1 MPKKP
6 IRPYFSASIEHL
18 ENLYVTQGTNV
29 SVLQTIA
36 QELSHR
42 QTVRAA
48 ALNAKVTRDIA
59 NTPPAKPD
67 AKPSA
72 ANATSTIPVPPTIQ
86 ADIPVAPTQSTAHG
100 SAAASHHVSESPTA
114 PTTTLS
120 TPSAPPPSLKMTSFP
135 SPDQMPPPSRIL
147 AAWTALEALS
157 PQAFKKPEDLANG
170 DRSCIAPLDHSLPWN
185 PPGEKARPKTQL
197 HYQVVLGSISM
208 AKATD
213 AMVAAFGESDE
224 QPSRQGGNAAIAT
237 LLVDRHGI
245 LLAENCIG
253 LSSFAWALPLALQQR
268 LEVLGAW
275 ACVERQTAEALEKML
290 RKTDEDGAPLPLTH
304 DNIMAAFGWLTQHF
318 AIPDDMA
325 TPPTFAV
332 RVYHYYKAL
341 NPPEP
346 LLLNSFFLHDLGRC
360 LGQSQQD
367 ALPKGLRRYLG
378 VEAPQSP
385 PDLLTDTAAL
395 EQAIAPAM
403 MSPARWPSPGGHPLV
418 TLQQAAVN
426 LSRKE
431 LGPNGGILAVN
442 GPPGTGK
449 TTLLR
454 DVVAA
459 CVFDRAVAMAGFD
472 NPVSAFTPSGQ
483 KIAFGG
489 GAFHHLYHVDSRLKG
504 HEILVASSN
513 NKAVENISRE
523 LPALSAVGRS
533 TNELRYFKTTSD
545 RLQQGST
552 GGNSWN
558 GDGSPAATD
567 VAAPVETWGLIAAV
581 LGNRA
586 NCAAFQKAFWW
597 DKDCGLAGYL
607 KTAAGRPQQ
616 IPILD
621 PKTGN
626 VIGQRPPRIVEE
638 ERPPTPQLGLAQWK
652 ACKARFLALKK
663 EVESELASLE
673 QVRQCC
679 LRIPAVRTR
688 HAQLREAH
696 AQLATRHEQAAAFRD
711 VCIADADAAR
721 QAHERQASVAQHH
734 RLTRPGFF
742 SRLFRTARW
751 KQWAADNDTL
761 LDAVATALAAV
772 RDTEQVRAQA
782 VAALNTLADELRSGE
797 LTLDALTRELSEL
810 ARQVASW
817 RSTLAGSMVDEHF
830 FRADHDTIN
839 LAAPWIP
846 ASLHKKRE
854 DLFIAALDVH
864 RAFIDVSA
872 QKLLHNIGVLTGFMS
887 GPVQDPDKRALL
899 GDLWS
904 SLFMVVPVV
913 SSTFASVERM
923 LCDLPP
929 ESFGW
934 LLIDEAGQATPQ
946 AAAGAILRARRTI
959 VVGDPMQ
966 VPPVVTL
973 PQRLVENV
981 CQHFH
986 IDPLEWA
993 APEASAQILADR
1005 ASDFQAAFA
1014 ADPEPRRVGVPL
1026 LVHRRCQNPMFGIS
1040 NRIAY
1045 DGQMVHA
1052 PAPCRTC
1059 AVADTLGPSCWLD
1072 ISSPSIAKWSSA
1084 EGDMAYGLL
1093 ERLANAGIADPDAF
1107 IITPFRNVSNGLRT
1121 AARGRSALFTALRAD
1136 SKEWAER
1143 RIGTIHTFQGREADT
1158 VIFVLGAPG
1167 AAEVGARM
1175 WAGNAPNILNVAVSR
1190 AKRNLYVIGSYD
1202 VWARIGH
1209 FAALADALPRV
1220 RT

>member
-1 MPKKP
+1 
-6 IRPYFSASIEHL
+6 
-18 ENLYVTQGTNV
+18 
-29 SVLQTIA
+29 
-36 QELSHR
+36 
-42 QTVRAA
+42 
-48 ALNAKVTRDIA
+48 
-59 NTPPAKPD
+59 
-67 AKPSA
+67 
-72 ANATSTIPVPPTIQ
+72 
-86 ADIPVAPTQSTAHG
+86 
-100 SAAASHHVSESPTA
+100 
-114 PTTTLS
+114 
-120 TPSAPPPSLKMTSFP
+120 
-135 SPDQMPPPSRIL
+135 
-147 AAWTALEALS
+147 
-157 PQAFKKPEDLANG
+157 
-170 DRSCIAPLDHSLPWN
+170 
-185 PPGEKARPKTQL
+185 
-197 HYQVVLGSISM
+197 M

-213 AMVAAFGESDE
+213 AMVAAFGENDE

-245 LLAENCIG
+245 LLAENGIG

-268 LEVLGAW
+268 LEILGAW
-275 ACVERQTAEALEKML
+275 ACVELQTTKTLEEML

-304 DNIMAAFGWLTQHF
+304 DDIMTAFGWLTQHF
-318 AIPDDMA
+318 AIPDDM
-325 TPPTFAV
+325 TIQPTFAV
-332 RVYHYYKAL
+332 RVYHYYKAQ

-360 LGQSQQD
+360 LGQSQQND
-367 ALPKGLRRYLG
+367 LPKGLRRYLG

-395 EQAIAPAM
+395 ERAIAPAM
-403 MSPARWPSPGGHPLV
+403 MPPARWPSPGGYPLV

-426 LSRKE
+426 LARHE
-431 LGPNGGILAVN
+431 LGNNGGILAVN

-459 CVFDRAVAMAGFD
+459 CVLDRAVAMVGFD
-472 NPVSAFTPSGQ
+472 NPASAFRPSGQ

-489 GAFHHLYHVDSRLKG
+489 GAFYHLYHVDSRLKG

-533 TNELRYFKTTSD
+533 PDELRYFKTTSD
-545 RLQQGST
+545 RLQQGSA
-552 GGNSWN
+552 GGNPQSD
-558 GDGSPAATD
+558 DGAPAAMD

-597 DKDCGLAGYL
+597 DKDCGLVGYL
-607 KTAAGRPQQ
+607 KTAAGKPQQ
-616 IPILD
+616 ISILD

-638 ERPPTPQLGLAQWK
+638 EHPPTPQLALAQWK
-652 ACKARFLALKK
+652 ICKARFLALKK
-663 EVESELASLE
+663 DVENDLASLE

-679 LRIPAVRTR
+679 LRIPAIRTR
-688 HAQLREAH
+688 LVQQREAH
-696 AQLATRHEQAAAFRD
+696 AQLAARHERAATFRD
-711 VCIADADAAR
+711 ACIANADAAR
-721 QAHERQASVAQHH
+721 QAHERQASVAQYH
-734 RLTRPGFF
+734 RLTRPGLF
-742 SRLFRTARW
+742 SRLFRSARW
-751 KQWAADNDTL
+751 KQWAADNDAL
-761 LDAVATALAAV
+761 LDAVARALATV
-772 RDTEQVRAQA
+772 RDTEQVRTQA

-797 LTLDALTRELSEL
+797 FALDALTRELSEL
-810 ARQVASW
+810 ERKVASW
-817 RSTLAGSMVDEHF
+817 RSTLDERMVDEHF
-830 FRADHDTIN
+830 FGTGHEAVN

-872 QKLLHNIGVLTGFMS
+872 QKLLHNIGSLTGFMS
-887 GPVQDPDKRALL
+887 GPVQDPDKHALL

-929 ESFGW
+929 ESLGW

-946 AAAGAILRARRTI
+946 AATGAILRARRTI

-981 CQHFH
+981 CRHFH
-986 IDPLEWA
+986 VDPLLWA

-1005 ASDFQAAFA
+1005 ASDIQAAFA

-1052 PAPCRTC
+1052 PAPCRPC
-1059 AVADTLGPSCWLD
+1059 AVADTLGPSCWFD
-1072 ISSPSIAKWSSA
+1072 ISSPSNAKWSAA
-1084 EGDMAYGLL
+1084 EGDLAYRLL
-1093 ERLANAGIADPDAF
+1093 QQLADAGIADPDAF

-1121 AARGRSALFTALRAD
+1121 AARGKPPLFAALRTNQ
-1136 SKEWAER
+1136 KEWVER

-1167 AAEVGARM
+1167 AAEAGARM

-1190 AKRNLYVIGSYD
+1190 AKRNLYVIGSHD
-1202 VWARIGH
+1202 AWSRVGH

>member
-1 MPKKP
+1 M
-6 IRPYFSASIEHL
+6 S
-18 ENLYVTQGTNV
+18 
-29 SVLQTIA
+29 
-36 QELSHR
+36 
-42 QTVRAA
+42 
-48 ALNAKVTRDIA
+48 
-59 NTPPAKPD
+59 
-67 AKPSA
+67 
-72 ANATSTIPVPPTIQ
+72 
-86 ADIPVAPTQSTAHG
+86 
-100 SAAASHHVSESPTA
+100 
-114 PTTTLS
+114 
-120 TPSAPPPSLKMTSFP
+120 
-135 SPDQMPPPSRIL
+135 
-147 AAWTALEALS
+147 
-157 PQAFKKPEDLANG
+157 
-170 DRSCIAPLDHSLPWN
+170 
-185 PPGEKARPKTQL
+185 
-197 HYQVVLGSISM
+197 
-208 AKATD
+208 KATD
-213 AMVAAFGESDE
+213 ALITAFGENDE
-224 QPSRQGGNAAIAT
+224 QPSRQGGHAAIAT

-245 LLAENCIG
+245 LLAGNCIG

-275 ACVERQTAEALEKML
+275 ACVERQTAEALEEML

-304 DNIMAAFGWLTQHF
+304 DDIMAAFGWLTRHF
-318 AIPDDMA
+318 AIPGDM
-325 TPPTFAV
+325 TIPPTFAV
-332 RVYHYYKAL
+332 RVYHDYKAQ

-360 LGQSQQD
+360 LRQSQQND
-367 ALPKGLRRYLG
+367 LPKGLRRYLG

-395 EQAIAPAM
+395 ERAIAPAM

-459 CVFDRAVAMAGFD
+459 CVFDRAVAMAGFE
-472 NPVSAFTPSGQ
+472 NPASAFTPSGQ
-483 KIAFGG
+483 KVVYDRER
-489 GAFHHLYHVDSRLKG
+489 FHTLHHVDSRLKG
-504 HEILVASSN
+504 HEILVASNN

-523 LPALSAVGRS
+523 LPVLSAVGRS
-533 TNELRYFKTTSD
+533 TDELRYFKTTSD
-545 RLQQGST
+545 RLQQGSA
-552 GGNSWN
+552 GENPWD
-558 GDGSPAATD
+558 GDGTPAATD

-581 LGNRA
+581 LGNKA
-586 NCAAFQKAFWW
+586 NCSTFEKIFWKNKDYGLHNYLHAAEGKS
-597 DKDCGLAGYL
+597 
-607 KTAAGRPQQ
+607 PQ
-616 IPILD
+616 IPVLD
-621 PKTGN
+621 ARTGN
-626 VIGQRPPRIVEE
+626 VIGQRPPHIVEK
-638 ERPPTPQLGLAQWK
+638 ERPQTPQRALAQWK
-652 ACKARFLALKK
+652 DCKAHFLELKK
-663 EVESELASLE
+663 DVENELASLE
-673 QVRQCC
+673 QIRQCC
-679 LRIPAVRTR
+679 LLIPAIRTR
-688 HAQLREAH
+688 LAQQRATH
-696 AQLATRHEQAAAFRD
+696 AQLAARYGQTAAFRD
-711 VCIADADAAR
+711 TCIANADAAR
-721 QAHERQASVAQHH
+721 QTHERQATVAQHH
-734 RLTRPGFF
+734 QLTRPGFF
-742 SRLFRTARW
+742 SRLIRTARW
-751 KQWAADNDTL
+751 KQWAADNEAL
-761 LDAVATALAAV
+761 LDAVAMALAAV
-772 RDTEQVRAQA
+772 RDTEQVRTQA

-797 LTLDALTRELSEL
+797 FTLDALTLELSEL
-810 ARQVASW
+810 ERKVASW
-817 RSTLAGSMVDEHF
+817 RSTLGERMVDEHF
-830 FRADHDTIN
+830 FGIGHEAVN
-839 LAAPWIP
+839 LAVPWLP

-854 DLFIAALDVH
+854 DLFIAALNVH

-872 QKLLHNIGVLTGFMS
+872 QKLRHNLGALMNFMS
-887 GPVQDPDKRALL
+887 GPVQDPAKRALL

-929 ESFGW
+929 ESLGW

-981 CQHFH
+981 CRHFH
-986 IDPLEWA
+986 IDPLQWA

-1052 PAPCRTC
+1052 PGPCRAC

-1072 ISSPSIAKWSSA
+1072 ISSSSSAKWSPA
-1084 EGDMAYGLL
+1084 EGDVAYGLL
-1093 ERLANAGIADPDAF
+1093 QQLADAGIANPDAF
-1107 IITPFRNVSNGLRT
+1107 IITPFRNVSSGLRASMKGRNVLF
-1121 AARGRSALFTALRAD
+1121 AALCAD
-1136 SKEWAER
+1136 PKEWTER

-1167 AAEVGARM
+1167 AADVGARM

-1202 VWARIGH
+1202 AWSRIGH

>member
-6 IRPYFSASIEHL
+6 NRPYFSASIEHL
-18 ENLYVTQGTNV
+18 ENLYATRGAEL
-29 SVLQTIA
+29 SVLRAIA

-42 QTVRAA
+42 QTARAA
-48 ALNAKVTRDIA
+48 VLNAKVAQNLADASTS
-59 NTPPAKPD
+59 KPD

-72 ANATSTIPVPPTIQ
+72 RSGTPATSFSLTSQVGTPATPTHN
-86 ADIPVAPTQSTAHG
+86 TARG
-100 SAAASHHVSESPTA
+100 SAAAIPHADENPTP
-114 PTTTLS
+114 PT
-120 TPSAPPPSLKMTSFP
+120 TPSAPSAPAPSPETPPLP
-135 SPDQMPPPSRIL
+135 SPDQMPLPSRIL

-170 DRSCIAPLDHSLPWN
+170 DRSCIASLDRSVPWEL
-185 PPGEKARPKTQL
+185 PGEKGRPKTQL
-197 HYQVVLGSISM
+197 YYQIVLGAISM
-208 AKATD
+208 TKATD

-224 QPSRQGGNAAIAT
+224 QPSCQGGHAAIAT

-268 LEVLGAW
+268 LEILGGW
-275 ACVERQTAEALEKML
+275 ACVERQTTKALEEML
-290 RKTDEDGAPLPLTH
+290 SKTDEDGAPLPLTQ
-304 DNIMAAFGWLTQHF
+304 DDIMTAFGWLTQHF
-318 AIPDDMA
+318 AIPGDMA
-325 TPPTFAV
+325 APPTFAV

-360 LGQSQQD
+360 LGQPQQGD
-367 ALPKGLRRYLG
+367 LPKGLRRYLG
-378 VEAPQSP
+378 VETPQSP

-395 EQAIAPAM
+395 EQAISPAM
-403 MSPARWPSPGGHPLV
+403 MPPARWPSPGGHPLV

-426 LSRKE
+426 LATQE
-431 LGPNGGILAVN
+431 LDRNGGILAVN

-459 CVFDRAVAMAGFD
+459 CVFGRAVAMANFD
-472 NPVSAFTPSGQ
+472 NPASAFTPSGQ

-489 GAFHHLYHVDSRLKG
+489 GAFYHLYHVDSRLKG

-523 LPALSAVGRS
+523 LPALSAIGRAPD
-533 TNELRYFKTTSD
+533 ELRYFKTTSD

-552 GGNSWN
+552 GGNPW
-558 GDGSPAATD
+558 DGNSAPATPG
-567 VAAPVETWGLIAAV
+567 VTAPVETWGLIAAV
-581 LGNRA
+581 LGNRT
-586 NCAAFQKAFWW
+586 NCAAFQKGFWW

-607 KTAAGRPQQ
+607 KTAAGKPQQ
-616 IPILD
+616 IPIQD

-626 VIGQRPPRIVEE
+626 VIGQRSPRVVEE
-638 ERPPTPQLGLAQWK
+638 ERPPTPQLALAQWK
-652 ACKARFLALKK
+652 SCKARFLALKK
-663 EVESELASLE
+663 DVENELASLE
-673 QVRQCC
+673 QVRLCC
-679 LRIPAVRTR
+679 LRIPAARTNL
-688 HAQLREAH
+688 AQLRETH
-696 AQLATRHEQAAAFRD
+696 AQLAARHGQAAAFRD
-711 VCIADADAAR
+711 ACIANADAAR

-734 RLTRPGFF
+734 RLIRPGFF
-742 SRLFRTARW
+742 SRLFRTERW
-751 KQWAADNDTL
+751 KQWATDNDAV
-761 LDAVATALAAV
+761 LDAVTEALVAV
-772 RDTEQVRAQA
+772 RETEQERSQA
-782 VAALNTLADELRSGE
+782 VSALNSLVEELRAGE
-797 LTLDALTRELSEL
+797 LTFDALARELSEL
-810 ARQVASW
+810 ERQVASW
-817 RSTLAGSMVDEHF
+817 RSTLGERLVDEHF
-830 FRADHDTIN
+830 FRAGHDAIN

-887 GPVQDPDKRALL
+887 GPVQDPAKRALL

-946 AAAGAILRARRTI
+946 AAAGAILRAQRTI

-981 CQHFH
+981 CRHFH
-986 IDPLEWA
+986 VDPLQWA

-1026 LVHRRCQNPMFGIS
+1026 LVHRRCQNPMFEIS

-1052 PAPCRTC
+1052 PTPCRAC
-1059 AVADTLGPSCWLD
+1059 AVADALGPSCWLD
-1072 ISSPSIAKWSSA
+1072 ISSPSSAKWSPA

-1093 ERLANAGIADPDAF
+1093 QRLADAGIADPDAF

-1121 AARGRSALFTALRAD
+1121 AARGRNALFAALRANP
-1136 SKEWAER
+1136 KEWAER

-1202 VWARIGH
+1202 GWSRIGH

>member
-1 MPKKP
+1 MKN
-6 IRPYFSASIEHL
+6 SA
-18 ENLYVTQGTNV
+18 
-29 SVLQTIA
+29 
-36 QELSHR
+36 
-42 QTVRAA
+42 
-48 ALNAKVTRDIA
+48 
-59 NTPPAKPD
+59 PAKPD

-72 ANATSTIPVPPTIQ
+72 ASGTPAVPFPPTTQVGTPATSTPSTVHG
-86 ADIPVAPTQSTAHG
+86 STA
-100 SAAASHHVSESPTA
+100 AAHHVGESPTTPA
-114 PTTTLS
+114 TLS
-120 TPSAPPPSLKMTSFP
+120 ASSAPPPNPEASPFP
-135 SPDQMPPPSRIL
+135 PPDKMPPPSRIL

-157 PQAFKKPEDLANG
+157 PQAFKKPEDLVNG
-170 DRSCIAPLDHSLPWN
+170 DRACIAQLDRGLPWI

-208 AKATD
+208 SKATD
-213 AMVAAFGESDE
+213 ALITAFGENDE
-224 QPSRQGGNAAIAT
+224 QPSRQGGHAAIAT

-245 LLAENCIG
+245 LLAGNCIG

-275 ACVERQTAEALEKML
+275 ACVERQTAETLEEML

-304 DNIMAAFGWLTQHF
+304 DDIMAAFGWLTQHF
-318 AIPDDMA
+318 AIPDDMT

-332 RVYHYYKAL
+332 RVYHYYKAQ

-360 LGQSQQD
+360 LGQSQQGG
-367 ALPKGLRRYLG
+367 LPKGLRRYLG
-378 VEAPQSP
+378 VETPQSP
-385 PDLLTDTAAL
+385 PDLLTDTTAL
-395 EQAIAPAM
+395 EQAISPAM
-403 MSPARWPSPGGHPLV
+403 MPPARWPSPGGHPLV

-426 LSRKE
+426 LARQE
-431 LGPNGGILAVN
+431 LGNRGGILAVN

-459 CVFDRAVAMAGFD
+459 CVFDRAVAMAGFE
-472 NPVSAFTPSGQ
+472 NPASAFRPSGQ
-483 KIAFGG
+483 KVMYDGKK
-489 GAFHHLYHVDSRLKG
+489 FHILHHVDSRLKG
-504 HEILVASSN
+504 HEILVASNN

-533 TNELRYFKTTSD
+533 TGELCYFKTISD
-545 RLQQGST
+545 RLQQGPA
-552 GGNSWN
+552 GGSPWDA
-558 GDGSPAATD
+558 DGSPAATN

-581 LGNRA
+581 LGNRT

-597 DKDCGLAGYL
+597 DKECGLAGYL
-607 KTAAGRPQQ
+607 KTAAGKPQQ
-616 IPILD
+616 ISVVD
-621 PKTGN
+621 PNTGN
-626 VIGQRPPRIVEE
+626 VIGQRPPRIVDE
-638 ERPPTPQLGLAQWK
+638 ERPPTPQLALSQWK
-652 ACKARFLALKK
+652 TCKARFLALKK
-663 EVESELASLE
+663 DVENELASLE

-696 AQLATRHEQAAAFRD
+696 AQLAARHEQAAAFRD
-711 VCIADADAAR
+711 ACIADADAAR
-721 QAHERQASVAQHH
+721 QAHERQASVVQHH

-751 KQWAADNDTL
+751 KQWAADNETL
-761 LDAVATALAAV
+761 LDAVAMALAAV
-772 RDTEQVRAQA
+772 RETEKVRSQA
-782 VAALNTLADELRSGE
+782 VSALNALADELRSGE
-797 LTLDALTRELSEL
+797 LALDALARELSEL

-817 RSTLAGSMVDEHF
+817 RSTLGENMVDEHF
-830 FRADHDTIN
+830 FRADHGSIN

-846 ASLHKKRE
+846 ASLHRKRE

-864 RAFIDVSA
+864 RAFIDASA

-887 GPVQDPDKRALL
+887 GPVQDPAKRALL

-929 ESFGW
+929 ESLGW

-946 AAAGAILRARRTI
+946 SATGAILRARRTI

-981 CQHFH
+981 CRHFH
-986 IDPLEWA
+986 IDPLQWA
-993 APEASAQILADR
+993 APEASVQILADR

-1014 ADPEPRRVGVPL
+1014 AEPEPRRVGVPL

-1052 PAPCRTC
+1052 PSPCRPC

-1072 ISSPSIAKWSSA
+1072 ISRPSNSKWSPA

-1093 ERLANAGIADPDAF
+1093 QRLADAGIANPDAF
-1107 IITPFRNVSNGLRT
+1107 IITPFRNVSSGLR
-1121 AARGRSALFTALRAD
+1121 ASVKGRNVLFAALRAD
-1136 SKEWAER
+1136 PKEWAER

-1167 AAEVGARM
+1167 AADVGARM

-1202 VWARIGH
+1202 AWSRIGH

>member
-1 MPKKP
+1 
-6 IRPYFSASIEHL
+6 
-18 ENLYVTQGTNV
+18 
-29 SVLQTIA
+29 
-36 QELSHR
+36 
-42 QTVRAA
+42 
-48 ALNAKVTRDIA
+48 
-59 NTPPAKPD
+59 
-67 AKPSA
+67 
-72 ANATSTIPVPPTIQ
+72 
-86 ADIPVAPTQSTAHG
+86 
-100 SAAASHHVSESPTA
+100 
-114 PTTTLS
+114 
-120 TPSAPPPSLKMTSFP
+120 MTSFP

-1093 ERLANAGIADPDAF
+1093 KRLANAGIADPDAF

-1136 SKEWAER
+1136 PKEWAER